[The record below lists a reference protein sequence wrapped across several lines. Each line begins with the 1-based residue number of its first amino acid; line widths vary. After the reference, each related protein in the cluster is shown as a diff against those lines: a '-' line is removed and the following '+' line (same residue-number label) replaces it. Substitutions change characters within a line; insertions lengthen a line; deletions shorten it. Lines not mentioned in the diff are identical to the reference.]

1 MKTTRMTAIMVF
13 ASLFVSSP
21 RVWAGPGFH
30 DYNLK
35 EAVKDALGIGLSPTE
50 AEMASP
56 TFTHLDA
63 SNRGITDLTGLEYA
77 VSLVVHDSCTCG

>member
-21 RVWAGPGFH
+21 RVWAGPGDLVHFH

-77 VSLVVHDSCTCG
+77 VSLVLHYS